1 MIINIPA
8 LSDEDN
14 YLLAELWT
22 QLDSKMPGNVTRAN
36 YYDDKYRLEDLGIS
50 IPPKFRN
57 FNAVLGWPAMVVDE
71 LSHRL
76 IIDGFVLPGQD
87 TASIGVDQMWSNNNM
102 DIEAFQAHD
111 SAMIHA
117 CAFICTILGDTTAGE
132 PPVLMMVKNAFDATG
147 MWCERRRA
155 LRSALSIS
163 SRDRNNGE
171 PTYMVMYLPDRVV
184 VMERDHSGAQWQVEH
199 REHQLGRVP
208 VEPLVYNPRQGRPF
222 GASRITP
229 AVMSITNSAVRTV
242 VRSEIGAEFY
252 TAPQRYAL
260 NLPADAFQ
268 DGGWSAILGR
278 VLAVEPP
285 GMDDMAD
292 PSFQPQVGQFPQMS
306 MQPHLDQL
314 RMWAMMLAG
323 SARIPVNSLGI
334 VQDNPSS
341 AEAIAAQQGPLVQE
355 AQRSNLVFG
364 VGWARAMRNALMLQ
378 EGLTEMPDEWMRL
391 AVNWRDPATPTKSAA
406 ADAMAK
412 TVAVLP
418 WIAESDVVLEKMG
431 WDRTDIERA
440 KADRRRST
448 VGTALQ
454 AMRRA
459 PAPTNANPAN

>member
-1 MIINIPA
+1 
-8 LSDEDN
+8 
-14 YLLAELWT
+14 
-22 QLDSKMPGNVTRAN
+22 
-36 YYDDKYRLEDLGIS
+36 
-50 IPPKFRN
+50 
-57 FNAVLGWPAMVVDE
+57 
-71 LSHRL
+71 
-76 IIDGFVLPGQD
+76 
-87 TASIGVDQMWSNNNM
+87 
-102 DIEAFQAHD
+102 
-111 SAMIHA
+111 
-117 CAFICTILGDTTAGE
+117 
-132 PPVLMMVKNAFDATG
+132 
-147 MWCERRRA
+147 
-155 LRSALSIS
+155 
-163 SRDRNNGE
+163 
-171 PTYMVMYLPDRVV
+171 
-184 VMERDHSGAQWQVEH
+184 
-199 REHQLGRVP
+199 
-208 VEPLVYNPRQGRPF
+208 
-222 GASRITP
+222 
-229 AVMSITNSAVRTV
+229 
-242 VRSEIGAEFY
+242 
-252 TAPQRYAL
+252 
-260 NLPADAFQ
+260 
-268 DGGWSAILGR
+268 
-278 VLAVEPP
+278 
-285 GMDDMAD
+285 MDDMAD

-378 EGLTEMPDEWMRL
+378 EGLTEIPQEWMRL

-459 PAPTNANPAN
+459 PAPTNANPTN